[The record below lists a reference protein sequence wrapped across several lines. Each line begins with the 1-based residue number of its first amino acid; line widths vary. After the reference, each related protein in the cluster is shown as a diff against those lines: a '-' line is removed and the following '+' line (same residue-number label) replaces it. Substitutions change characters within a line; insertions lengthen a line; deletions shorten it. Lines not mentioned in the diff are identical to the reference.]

1 MRTAGP
7 KTVIGG
13 DMEYGFAASHSLFQ
27 RVGIGE
33 VASDA
38 LAGNDGDVLKA
49 ACLTHQQAQ
58 VGTLL
63 REHASNVA
71 SDESCSACNKSLHLS
86 LNAKP
91 GHRPGHALPA
101 GLAGPYFFSRASRL
115 RCRCSFRL
123 PDAFPSTCAPRLRNS
138 CRRLCRVR

>member
-1 MRTAGP
+1 
-7 KTVIGG
+7 
-13 DMEYGFAASHSLFQ
+13 MEDGFAASHSLLQ

-33 VASDA
+33 VAGHA
-38 LAGNDGDVLKA
+38 LAGSVGDVLEA
-49 ACLTHQQAQ
+49 ARLTHQEAQ
-58 VGTLL
+58 VGALL

-71 SDESCSACNKSLHLS
+71 SDESCSACKESLHLS

-101 GLAGPYFFSRASRL
+101 GLAGPYFFSRASRP

-123 PDAFPSTCAPRLRNS
+123 PDAFPSTCG
-138 CRRLCRVR
+138 